1 MLLQTKPEHPYCPPM
16 DRSSKATSQIETGAR
31 PEISVVIPTCNRA
44 TLLEK
49 CLNALLCQKITR
61 TFEVIL
67 VNNSSEPG
75 RSAAPVSPSTK
86 VRLVTES
93 RQGASQARNAG
104 IRAARAEVIAF
115 VDDDTQ
121 PAPEWL
127 ENLTAPLFAR
137 ADAVAVTGQT
147 LPLKLETEAERLFEA
162 YGGFSCGESPVEFDS
177 GWLRSKIWRLPMW
190 QVGTTANV
198 AFRASIFRD
207 PAVGFM
213 DERLGPGTIVGGGE
227 DLYFFYR
234 LLRAGHSLVYQPS
247 ARVHH
252 AHRQS
257 LGDLSRQLRD
267 YRRGE
272 VAFCLL
278 ALGHE
283 RDLRALFH
291 LLLWIPYW
299 RVTQLFGELLRR
311 IGGKKRFRLR
321 MLSQEWRAYLQAP
334 ARLRLSHR
342 RLQREL
348 ADSLATKQY

>member
-1 MLLQTKPEHPYCPPM
+1 M
-16 DRSSKATSQIETGAR
+16 DRESKAKDQIEAHAC
-31 PEISVVIPTCNRA
+31 PEISVVVPTCNR
-44 TLLEK
+44 TVLIEK
-49 CLNALLCQKITR
+49 CLSALLRQKIAR

-67 VNNSSEPG
+67 VDNST
-75 RSAAPVSPSTK
+75 RSGCREMPNETAPK
-86 VRLVTES
+86 VRLVAET

-104 IRAARAEVIAF
+104 IRAARAELIAF

-121 PAPEWL
+121 PEPEWL

-137 ADAVAVTGQT
+137 PEVAVVTGQT

-177 GWLRSKIWRLPMW
+177 SWLRSKVWRLPVW

-198 AFRASIFRD
+198 AFRTSVFRNS
-207 PAVGFM
+207 AVGFM

-227 DLYFFYR
+227 DLYLFYR
-234 LLRAGHSLVYQPS
+234 LLRAGHLIVYQP
-247 ARVHH
+247 AAKVRH
-252 AHRQS
+252 AHRQN
-257 LGDLSRQLRD
+257 LGDLSAQLKD

-283 RDLRALFH
+283 RDSRALLH

-299 RVTQLFGELLRR
+299 RFTQLIAELLRR
-311 IGGKKRFRLR
+311 ARGKQRFRLR
-321 MLSQEWRAYLQAP
+321 MILQEWRAYLQAP
-334 ARLRLSHR
+334 AKLCLSHR
-342 RLQREL
+342 QLQREL
-348 ADSLATKQY
+348 AESLATKQY